1 VSGGIGVTGPGAV
14 GRGDGGSGIL
24 ASMLVGMFLDD
35 LSPSA
40 ALVLALLVSITLL
53 LLVAG
58 NELQSSR
65 RG

>member
-1 VSGGIGVTGPGAV
+1 
-14 GRGDGGSGIL
+14 
-24 ASMLVGMFLDD
+24 MLVGMFLDD